1 MFSVDLNRS
10 LNLVS
15 IRDSFGYEPKDSHI
29 FRVVRVLVSKAST
42 FFGTVVAYCHLQ
54 DKIVKWNVKF
64 LHFSLDHYRPVG
76 RFPFING

>member
-15 IRDSFGYEPKDSHI
+15 IRDSFGYKPKD
-29 FRVVRVLVSKAST
+29 
-42 FFGTVVAYCHLQ
+42 LQ